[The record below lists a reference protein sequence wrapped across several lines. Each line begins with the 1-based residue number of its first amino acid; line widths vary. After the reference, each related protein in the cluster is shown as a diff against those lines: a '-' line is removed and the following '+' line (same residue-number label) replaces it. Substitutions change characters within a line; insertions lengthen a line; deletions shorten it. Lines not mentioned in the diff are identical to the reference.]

1 MLVSL
6 SVKNFA
12 IIDNVQIEFEPNMTV
27 MTGETGAGKSL
38 IIDALSLLFGAR
50 ASSDLIR
57 YGENKAS
64 IVGVFSNYSKDIIN
78 ILNEIGVDFDED
90 DNLIIKRELYAN
102 GKSVCKINSDIVTLN
117 DLKAICDYVGDIHSQ
132 NDSLGL
138 INPKNYLS
146 FIRNAKIDELI
157 IKYQN
162 LLKEYKNIKSLYNSK
177 LKHNEEI
184 KEKMDFLK
192 YQYKE
197 LKSYDLNVTEEE
209 DLKNELSSLSNYEN
223 INEAIKSFKDIYDK
237 QNALD
242 LIYESLN
249 QLNKLR
255 SYDNKYE
262 DLYKELEDAYYNIEP
277 APTPD
282 QNSRNIAP
290 AKAVSSPTPRMWH

>member
-78 ILNEIGVDFDED
+78 ILNELGVDFDEE

-146 FIRNAKIDELI
+146 FIRNTKID
-157 IKYQN
+157 
-162 LLKEYKNIKSLYNSK
+162 
-177 LKHNEEI
+177 
-184 KEKMDFLK
+184 
-192 YQYKE
+192 
-197 LKSYDLNVTEEE
+197 
-209 DLKNELSSLSNYEN
+209 
-223 INEAIKSFKDIYDK
+223 
-237 QNALD
+237 D
-242 LIYESLN
+242 LI
-249 QLNKLR
+249 NKCVGYIRFYL
-255 SYDNKYE
+255 
-262 DLYKELEDAYYNIEP
+262 
-277 APTPD
+277 
-282 QNSRNIAP
+282 
-290 AKAVSSPTPRMWH
+290 